1 MEQNFP
7 NRNHVFCV
15 FCQMCNF
22 SASNKCETKTK
33 VKHPK
38 HLKHP
43 KHPKHP
49 KSEFSKQNQ
58 AHFWSKSKCMMLH
71 HTHIT
76 SNHTNSKTFNAK
88 ISTSP

>member
-7 NRNHVFCV
+7 NRSHVFCV

-22 SASNKCETKTK
+22 IASNKCETKTK

-38 HLKHP
+38 HLKHL

-49 KSEFSKQNQ
+49 KHQNRN
-58 AHFWSKSKCMMLH
+58 F
-71 HTHIT
+71 
-76 SNHTNSKTFNAK
+76 
-88 ISTSP
+88 

>member
-7 NRNHVFCV
+7 NRSHVFCV

-22 SASNKCETKTK
+22 IASNKCETKTK
-33 VKHPK
+33 VKHLK
-38 HLKHP
+38 HLKY
-43 KHPKHP
+43 PKHP